1 MLGKLI
7 KTRAGRR
14 IVVTLVVALLVISAI
29 ALYMSR
35 QTGRTLPSTAPPG
48 NAVTSGYPQTVNLT
62 TNPAQHFK
70 LTFTVLQRYV
80 SGITMSIDTASAVTN
95 ATAYFVTSGTNWNTA
110 NKGNI
115 VKSSAVDMQAGFTD
129 TNVTLVVS
137 GRGNVSGW
145 IGIYQN
151 ALLGSVSPT
160 FVKVNVTSNHNS
172 SPTTHPG
179 QHVKSY
185 IRLDN
190 LPATITV
197 PSGAHGTFQVNYTTS
212 HVPGP
217 LSWATN
223 ITWIGLSMVNASAE
237 DASYTA
243 PYVSTNTT
251 FTANISVSYNST
263 VGNYSTLRINVL
275 NSSVVVPPPGRHGHI
290 SLNNLP
296 AAISVP
302 VNSTTPFIINYT
314 TVNVTLPLNWIAGT
328 GWVQI
333 STVNGTAAQAN
344 ISPPSTLQ
352 YNSTSDNYGTFVINI
367 SVTSANN
374 ITNHSTITV
383 TVTGQPPIRHSHIS
397 LNNLP
402 AAISV
407 PVNSTT
413 HFIINYTAVNVK
425 QPLNWKTSIN
435 WTLISTVNGTA
446 AEANISPPSTLHYNS
461 TTDNYGTFVIN
472 ISVTS
477 ANNISNHSTLTI
489 TVTGQP
495 PIRSGHISL
504 DNLPA
509 AISVPV
515 NSTTPFI
522 VNYTAVNV
530 TLPLN
535 WIAGT
540 GWVQIST
547 VNSTAAQANISPPST
562 LHYNYT
568 TDNYGTFVI
577 NVSVTSANNISN
589 HSTLTITVTGQPPR
603 NRTAPGNGNYFV
615 YTYQN
620 LSVNKTFENRGDRM
634 YANVTAELIDA
645 FLVNG
650 TTKITSFYN
659 ATIVFRVVV
668 GNVSSSD
675 DGHHCDDG
683 QSARDGEHEHGD
695 DGKGQGAITVKIKL
709 WLKVSTSG
717 NTVTNVSMVKMSV
730 HVDHGKHKG
739 QTKHTTAVKLVDM
752 PAFPLTVVFYS
763 TGPPVNMLA
772 QIEGAQT

>member
-14 IVVTLVVALLVISAI
+14 IVVTLVVAVLVISAI

-80 SGITMSIDTASAVTN
+80 SGITMSIDTASDVTN

-129 TNVTLVVS
+129 TNVTLVVT

-151 ALLGSVSPT
+151 ALLGSVSPS
-160 FVKVNVTSNHNS
+160 FVKVNVTSYHNS
-172 SPTTHPG
+172 SSTTHPG

-197 PSGAHGTFQVNYTTS
+197 PSGARGTFQVNYTTS

-237 DASYTA
+237 DANYTA

-251 FTANISVSYNST
+251 FTANISVGYNST

-275 NSSVVVPPPGRHGHI
+275 NSSVVVP
-290 SLNNLP
+290 
-296 AAISVP
+296 
-302 VNSTTPFIINYT
+302 
-314 TVNVTLPLNWIAGT
+314 
-328 GWVQI
+328 
-333 STVNGTAAQAN
+333 
-344 ISPPSTLQ
+344 
-352 YNSTSDNYGTFVINI
+352 
-367 SVTSANN
+367 
-374 ITNHSTITV
+374 
-383 TVTGQPPIRHSHIS
+383 
-397 LNNLP
+397 
-402 AAISV
+402 
-407 PVNSTT
+407 
-413 HFIINYTAVNVK
+413 
-425 QPLNWKTSIN
+425 
-435 WTLISTVNGTA
+435 
-446 AEANISPPSTLHYNS
+446 
-461 TTDNYGTFVIN
+461 
-472 ISVTS
+472 
-477 ANNISNHSTLTI
+477 
-489 TVTGQP
+489 P

-522 VNYTAVNV
+522 INYTAVNV

-535 WIAGT
+535 WIAGIS
-540 GWVQIST
+540 WVQIST
-547 VNSTAAQANISPPST
+547 VNSTAAVANITPPST
-562 LHYNYT
+562 LQYNNT
-568 TDNYGTFVI
+568 SDNYGTFVI
-577 NVSVTSANNISN
+577 NISVS
-589 HSTLTITVTGQPPR
+589 L
-603 NRTAPGNGNYFV
+603 
-615 YTYQN
+615 
-620 LSVNKTFENRGDRM
+620 
-634 YANVTAELIDA
+634 
-645 FLVNG
+645 
-650 TTKITSFYN
+650 
-659 ATIVFRVVV
+659 
-668 GNVSSSD
+668 
-675 DGHHCDDG
+675 
-683 QSARDGEHEHGD
+683 
-695 DGKGQGAITVKIKL
+695 
-709 WLKVSTSG
+709 
-717 NTVTNVSMVKMSV
+717 
-730 HVDHGKHKG
+730 
-739 QTKHTTAVKLVDM
+739 
-752 PAFPLTVVFYS
+752 
-763 TGPPVNMLA
+763 
-772 QIEGAQT
+772 

>member
-472 ISVTS
+472 
-477 ANNISNHSTLTI
+477 
-489 TVTGQP
+489 
-495 PIRSGHISL
+495 
-504 DNLPA
+504 
-509 AISVPV
+509 
-515 NSTTPFI
+515 
-522 VNYTAVNV
+522 
-530 TLPLN
+530 
-535 WIAGT
+535 
-540 GWVQIST
+540 
-547 VNSTAAQANISPPST
+547 
-562 LHYNYT
+562 
-568 TDNYGTFVI
+568 
-577 NVSVTSANNISN
+577 VSVTSANNISN

>member
-14 IVVTLVVALLVISAI
+14 IVVTLVVAVLVISAI

-80 SGITMSIDTASAVTN
+80 SGITMSIDTASDVTN

-129 TNVTLVVS
+129 TNVTLVVT

-151 ALLGSVSPT
+151 ALLGSVSPS
-160 FVKVNVTSNHNS
+160 FVKVNVTSYHNS
-172 SPTTHPG
+172 SSTTHPG

-197 PSGAHGTFQVNYTTS
+197 PSGARGTFQVNYTTS

-237 DASYTA
+237 DANYTA

-251 FTANISVSYNST
+251 FTANISVGYNST

-275 NSSVVVPPPGRHGHI
+275 NSSVVVPPPIRSGHI
-290 SLNNLP
+290 SLDNLP

-314 TVNVTLPLNWIAGT
+314 AVNVTLPLNWIAGIS
-328 GWVQI
+328 WVQI
-333 STVNGTAAQAN
+333 STVNSTAAVAN
-344 ISPPSTLQ
+344 ITPPSTLQ
-352 YNSTSDNYGTFVINI
+352 YNNTSDNYGTFVINI

-374 ITNHSTITV
+374 ISNHSTLTV
-383 TVTGQPPIRHSHIS
+383 TVTGQPPILSGHIS
-397 LNNLP
+397 LDNLP

-413 HFIINYTAVNVK
+413 PFIVNYTTVNVTL
-425 QPLNWKTSIN
+425 PLNWKASIN
-435 WTLISTVNGTA
+435 WTLISTLNSTA

-477 ANNISNHSTLTI
+477 ANNISNHSTLT
-489 TVTGQP
+489 V
-495 PIRSGHISL
+495 
-504 DNLPA
+504 
-509 AISVPV
+509 
-515 NSTTPFI
+515 
-522 VNYTAVNV
+522 
-530 TLPLN
+530 
-535 WIAGT
+535 
-540 GWVQIST
+540 
-547 VNSTAAQANISPPST
+547 
-562 LHYNYT
+562 
-568 TDNYGTFVI
+568 
-577 NVSVTSANNISN
+577 
-589 HSTLTITVTGQPPR
+589 TVTGQPPR
-603 NRTAPGNGNYFV
+603 NITVPGNGNYFV

-675 DGHHCDDG
+675 DRHHCDDG
-683 QSARDGEHEHGD
+683 QSARDSEHEHSGD
-695 DGKGQGAITVKIKL
+695 GNGSGAITVKIKL

-739 QTKHTTAVKLVDM
+739 QIENNTAVKLVDM